1 MTYDKNNVRKPK
13 QVRPY
18 FVKIAT
24 SVGGHR
30 VVETRYGRW
39 FASIDRCAAFAASVG
54 GQVWV
59 QTPKGTDERFDPLA
73 GVAATGSEGAQ
84 P

>member
-1 MTYDKNNVRKPK
+1 MTHTRKPR

-24 SVGGHR
+24 STGNHR
-30 VVETRYGRW
+30 VVETRFGRW

-59 QTPKGTDERFDPLA
+59 QTPKGTDERFDPSTAIAA
-73 GVAATGSEGAQ
+73 GGGKTTGA
-84 P
+84 